1 MKKSSVFTHQFSA
14 IPPTDA
20 PSAPF
25 ERIMQY
31 CPKYFY
37 CRQHAHE
44 AAPRE
49 RPSKRL
55 TFPVRGYKID
65 ERKACGPVLDSI
77 ASGIRRMHAG
87 GSAP

>member
-1 MKKSSVFTHQFSA
+1 MKKSSDFTHQFSA

-37 CRQHAHE
+37 CRQRAPE
-44 AAPRE
+44 TAPRE
-49 RPSKRL
+49 HPSKRL
-55 TFPVRGYKID
+55 TFPLGGYKIN
-65 ERKACGPVLDSI
+65 ERIAFGPVLDSI

>member
-14 IPPTDA
+14 IPP
-20 PSAPF
+20 P
-25 ERIMQY
+25 ERTLRPIKSIMQF

-37 CRQHAHE
+37 CRQNATE
-44 AAPRE
+44 TAPRE
-49 RPSKRL
+49 HPSKRL
-55 TFPVRGYKID
+55 TFPLGGYKIN
-65 ERKACGPVLDSI
+65 ERIAFGPVLDSI